1 MQIITFLG
9 FTALVAII
17 SYIKTRKTSED
28 TSDGYFL
35 GGRSLTAGVIAGSL
49 LLTNLSTEQ
58 IVGLNG
64 SAYESGLSVMVWET
78 LAAIAMIFTAMFL
91 LPKYLKEGLTT
102 IPQFLANRFDV
113 ATKTLTS
120 GLFLTGYVV
129 VLLPVILYSGSVAIS
144 GMFDI
149 PELLGVT
156 ETQAIWI
163 CVWGIGIIGSIY
175 AVFGG
180 LKAVAVSDTIN
191 AVGLLIGGLLIP
203 VFGLLFI
210 GDGDFFEGLN
220 ILTTENPEKFQ
231 SMGGPTDPVPFYT
244 IFTGMMLVQLFYWGT
259 NQQIIQRALAAK
271 NLKEGQKGLLLA
283 SFIKILG
290 PIIVVLPGLIAYHV
304 FAGGLETADSAYPM
318 IVKKV
323 LPASM
328 VGFFAAVLFGAIL
341 SSFNSVLN
349 SSVTLFGID
358 IYKQHI
364 NKEAPEKTVVKYGK
378 TFGVALAIAAMFIA
392 PLIAKA
398 GSLFAYLQEINGIY
412 SIPILTIIAV
422 GYATKRVPAKAA
434 KIGLLA
440 GSLLYIISQFGLKPY
455 FENQALQENR
465 QSLVA
470 LVDDIE
476 SSSAS
481 LNLTDE
487 QTGNFTE
494 NLEVFR
500 NSAEEDLD
508 YTAALEGTLGDLR
521 SEVFAKDT
529 VAENK
534 NFIDAVDQLNKEIKV
549 IKTAAYPHYLDVMA
563 ILFLLNIAIML
574 IIGKISPRAIPYEQQ
589 YTKQVDITPW
599 RYVTHAGIAITL
611 VVIGV
616 YVYFA

>member
-1 MQIITFLG
+1 MQLLAFAG
-9 FTALVAII
+9 FTLLVALI
-17 SYIKTRKTSED
+17 SYFKTRKTKES

-78 LAAIAMIFTAMFL
+78 LAAVAMVFTAIFL

-120 GLFLTGYVV
+120 ALFLTGYVV

-149 PELLGVT
+149 PALLDVT
-156 ETQAIWI
+156 QTESIWI
-163 CVWGIGIIGSIY
+163 CVWGIGIIGSVY

-180 LKAVAVSDTIN
+180 LKAVAVSDSIN
-191 AVGLLIGGLLIP
+191 AIGLLVGGLLIP
-203 VFGLLFI
+203 IFGLMYI
-210 GDGDFFEGLN
+210 GDGNMLEGLHT
-220 ILTTENPEKFQ
+220 LTAEHPEKFK

-259 NQQIIQRALAAK
+259 NQQIIQRALAAV

-323 LPASM
+323 LPPSL

-358 IYKQHI
+358 IYKEHI
-364 NKEAPEKTVVKYGK
+364 NKSAPESTVVKYGK
-378 TFGVALAIAAMFIA
+378 TFGVFLAIAAMFIA
-392 PLIAKA
+392 PLIEKA
-398 GSLFAYLQEINGIY
+398 GSLFDYLQEINGIY
-412 SIPILTIIAV
+412 SIPILSIIV
-422 GYATKRVPAKAA
+422 IGYLTKRVPAIAA
-434 KIGLLA
+434 KIGLLS
-440 GSLLYIISQFGLKPY
+440 GCLLYIVSQFFLQPY
-455 FENQALQENR
+455 FVETALDNAAASGITDLAE
-465 QSLVA
+465 LK
-470 LVDDIE
+470 LIE
-476 SSSAS
+476 A
-481 LNLTDE
+481 
-487 QTGNFTE
+487 Q
-494 NLEVFR
+494 
-500 NSAEEDLD
+500 
-508 YTAALEGTLGDLR
+508 
-521 SEVFAKDT
+521 
-529 VAENK
+529 
-534 NFIDAVDQLNKEIKV
+534 
-549 IKTAAYPHYLDVMA
+549 AYPHFLDIMA
-563 ILFLLNIAIML
+563 ILFVTNLLIMWL
-574 IIGKISPRAIPYEQQ
+574 IGKIIPSSTPYIAT
-589 YTKQVDITPW
+589 YTEQVDITPW
-599 RYVTHAGIAITL
+599 RYVKQAGIAICI
-611 VVIGV
+611 VVIGI